1 MNYIVMDHKGIQQ
14 VVLSKILGGES
25 QIIQPWLHQQQTM
38 KWILFILS
46 DICNLQILYFCRI
59 RLVFVYKCQF
69 YYNNMTFSIKL
80 SYWMSL
86 LKRKDYVIFKW
97 QAIVFC
103 IKHYFRTHL
112 KWIIFYYSELIF
124 SGVYIWKGHWKKN
137 ICSLANCTNAS

>member
-59 RLVFVYKCQF
+59 RLAFVYKCQF
-69 YYNNMTFSIKL
+69 YNMTFSIKL

-97 QAIVFC
+97 QAIVFF
-103 IKHYFRTHL
+103 IKDYFRTHL
-112 KWIIFYYSELIF
+112 KWIIFYYSEL
-124 SGVYIWKGHWKKN
+124 YIHERIIDRN
-137 ICSLANCTNAS
+137 IYVL

>member
-46 DICNLQILYFCRI
+46 DICNLQILYFCWI
-59 RLVFVYKCQF
+59 RLAFVYRCQF

-86 LKRKDYVIFKW
+86 LRRKDYVIFKW

-103 IKHYFRTHL
+103 IKTYFRTHL
-112 KWIIFYYSELIF
+112 KWIIFDYSESIIDRKIY
-124 SGVYIWKGHWKKN
+124 VHHYKTV
-137 ICSLANCTNAS
+137 SLQK